1 MSCWFSHRVV
11 VGSSLWLVAPLA
23 FAVVVAGVRG
33 EDWPQWQG
41 PQRDAVWRETG
52 ILDKFPEGG
61 PKVLWRAP
69 LQGGYSGPAVAG
81 DRVYVTDFQTDGER
95 KNDPG
100 ARPELT
106 GTERV
111 HCLDAKTGQTIWM
124 HVYACTY
131 RISYPAGPRT
141 TPTVQGGK
149 VYTLGAEG
157 DLVCLDATDG
167 KLIWKRNLPAE
178 YKAET
183 PVWGYSSH
191 ILIDGDKLFTLAGGK
206 GSVVVALDK
215 NTGKEIW
222 RALDN
227 NEIGYCPPSIQEAGG
242 KRQLIIWHP
251 KAINGLDLETGKVY
265 WTEKLEPQ
273 YGMSIQIPVRFQDLL
288 YAGGI
293 GNQALAVKLAADQPT
308 ASEAWRGTNQ
318 TAVYSPCG
326 APFVDEQGVLYG
338 ACQQGHFRAVDI
350 KTGKR
355 LWESFKPTTGTRFA
369 SSGTCFIVKN
379 GDRYFLMSENGD
391 LIIAKLS
398 AAGYEEV
405 SRTHLIDAT
414 NEAFGRPV
422 VWTHPAF
429 AHRNIYMRNDKEII
443 CASLAK

>member
-1 MSCWFSHRVV
+1 MTRLFARRVA
-11 VGSSLWLVAPLA
+11 VGLGLLLTSAWSSTACVTR
-23 FAVVVAGVRG
+23 VRA

-41 PQRDAVWRETG
+41 PKRDAVWRETG

-69 LQGGYSGPAVAG
+69 LRGGYSGPAVAG
-81 DRVYVTDFQTDGER
+81 DRVFVTDFATDGER

-100 ARPELT
+100 ARPELS
-106 GTERV
+106 GQERV
-111 HCLDAKTGQTIWM
+111 HCLDAKTGETVWT
-124 HVYACTY
+124 YEYPCTY

-157 DLVCLDATDG
+157 DLLCLDAADG
-167 KLIWKRNLPAE
+167 KLVWKRNLPAE

-191 ILIDGDKLFTLAGGK
+191 VLIDGDKLFTLAGGK

-222 RALDN
+222 RALEN
-227 NEIGYCPPSIQEAGG
+227 HEIGYCPPSIQEAGG

-251 KAINGLDLETGKVY
+251 KAINGLDPETGKVY

-293 GNQALAVKLAADQPT
+293 GNQSLAVKLASDQPT
-308 ASEAWRGTNQ
+308 ATEAWRGTNQ
-318 TAVYSPCG
+318 TAVYSTCG
-326 APFVDEQGVLYG
+326 APFVDQQGVMYG

-355 LWESFKPTTGTRFA
+355 LWESFKPTTGARFA

-405 SRTHLIDAT
+405 SRTRLVEPT

-429 AHRNIYMRNDKEII
+429 AHRNVYMRNDKEIV
-443 CASLAK
+443 CMSLAK